1 MQYRKLGKWGL
12 KVSVIGMGGWVSTG
26 SESLDFKASRAI
38 LNFAIDQGVNFID
51 LADSYAGG
59 EAETT
64 FGKILKVN
72 RRADLVISSKVYW
85 PMSENINDRGL
96 SRKHIME
103 SIDASL
109 RRLGTD
115 YLDLYLCHMP
125 DSDVPLEET
134 VAAMDDLV
142 RAGKILYWGTSNW
155 NALEINAAMHVVAEL
170 RARPPIAEQSL
181 YNLFERDVVEGAL
194 EDTLAAYG
202 TGLIVWSAL
211 CRGILTGKYNDGIP
225 EDSRAKAIDQPWF
238 YEGITPERIAKTRQ
252 LTALAADLGLTT
264 STLALAWVLA
274 NPVVSS
280 ALTGATRVE
289 QVKENIAAAHIT
301 LTPDVLAQIETIA
314 TG

>member
-12 KVSVIGMGGWVSTG
+12 KVSVIGMGGWLTTG
-26 SESLDFKASRAI
+26 RESLDFKASRAI

-85 PMSENINDRGL
+85 PMSENVNDRGL

-155 NALEINAAMHVVAEL
+155 NALEINAAMHVVAEH

-194 EDTLAAYG
+194 EETLAAYG

-238 YEGITPERIAKTRQ
+238 YEGITPERITKTRQ

-289 QVKENIAAAHIT
+289 QVKENIAAANIT

-314 TG
+314 TR